1 MLSLRPVNGHDGMFF
16 EDLRIG
22 QEFTSPGRTVTEA
35 DIVIFA
41 GLSGDYN
48 VLHTDAEHMKASIF
62 GERIAH
68 GLLGLGI
75 QQGLASRGEPAAAHG
90 HLSALKWKFKGP
102 IKIGDTVHVLSR
114 IAGKR
119 DGPDAGR
126 GLVTVERRLV
136 NQRGEVVQE
145 GETEHVVERRKP

>member
-1 MLSLRPVNGHDGMFF
+1 MLFFGLVDAQPAVFF
-16 EDLRIG
+16 EELSVG

-35 DIVIFA
+35 DIVMFA
-41 GLSGDYN
+41 GLSGDFN
-48 VLHTDAEHMKASIF
+48 VLHTDAEHMKSSIF

-68 GLLGLGI
+68 GLLGLSI
-75 QQGLASRGEPAAAHG
+75 EQGLASRGEPAAAHG
-90 HLSALKWKFKGP
+90 LLSALKWKFKGP

>member
-1 MLSLRPVNGHDGMFF
+1 MLSLRPVSDHDGVFF
-16 EDLRIG
+16 EDLKVG

-48 VLHTDAEHMKASIF
+48 VLHTDAEHMKAPIF
-62 GERIAH
+62 GDRIAH

-90 HLSALKWKFKGP
+90 LLSALKWKFKGP
-102 IKIGDTVHVLSR
+102 IKIGDTVHVRSR

-145 GETEHVVERRKP
+145 GENEHMEERRN

>member
-1 MLSLRPVNGHDGMFF
+1 MLSLRSVIGYDGVFF
-16 EDLRIG
+16 EDLQIG

-48 VLHTDAEHMKASIF
+48 VLHTDAEHMKTSIF

-90 HLSALKWKFKGP
+90 LLSALKWKFRSP

-114 IAGKR
+114 ITGKR

-145 GETEHVVERRKP
+145 GETEHVMERRKP